1 MAKINLSHTS
11 SYFERQFEKLPRH
24 LQKIAGRKILLFE
37 ENPFHPGLE
46 THKLKGALSAYWA
59 FYVTG
64 GYRVI
69 FRFLEDNEV
78 IYYDIGTHDI
88 YK

>member
-37 ENPFHPGLE
+37 ENLSNQIIKFIIFILIWVILLEIPPFNQLGQLFE
-46 THKLKGALSAYWA
+46 KIDKK
-59 FYVTG
+59 
-64 GYRVI
+64 I
-69 FRFLEDNEV
+69 F
-78 IYYDIGTHDI
+78 
-88 YK
+88 KK